1 MHWEFV
7 IAGYTIVLGGLG
19 LYAASLIRRG
29 KQLARQLPED
39 RRRFLD

>member
-7 IAGYTIVLGGLG
+7 IAGYSITGLG
-19 LYAASLIRRG
+19 LLVYTVALIRKG
-29 KQLARQLPED
+29 KTLSKRVPPD

>member
-7 IAGYTIVLGGLG
+7 IAGYLIVLGGLG
-19 LYAASLIRRG
+19 AYVAAVLLRG
-29 KQLARQLPED
+29 RQLSKQVPED